1 MKKIVVLAIVLATG
15 ASAMAQTWSNKVQVG
30 VKAGLNFATVAGN
43 DFESPDGRTSF
54 YGGLLVEVPVTDI
67 FSFQSEVFYSGQ
79 GFDITNN
86 SNQDDAAYQ
95 VDYIQVPLLLK
106 VYLIDGL
113 NIHAGPQFGFKVNE
127 EIDFDPNADG
137 GDIDTD
143 AVKDFDFQLTTG
155 VEYKF
160 SGSVFIQARYSYG
173 FSEMIENLDV
183 HNSYVSAGIGFM
195 F

>member
-1 MKKIVVLAIVLATG
+1 MKKIVVFAIILATG
-15 ASAMAQTWSNKVQVG
+15 ASAMAQSWTDKVQVG
-30 VKAGLNFATVAGN
+30 IKGGLNFATVAGD

-54 YGGLLVEVPVTDI
+54 YGGLLAEIPVNDI
-67 FSFQSEVFYSGQ
+67 FSFQPEVFYSGQ
-79 GFDITNN
+79 GFDITDNP
-86 SNQDDAAYQ
+86 DEVDAAYQ
-95 VDYIQVPLLLK
+95 VDYIQIPVLLK

-127 EIDFDPNADG
+127 EVDFDPNADG

-160 SGSVFIQARYSYG
+160 AGSVFIQARYSYG
-173 FSEMIENLDV
+173 FSEMIENIDV
-183 HNSYVSAGIGFM
+183 HNSYISAGIGFM